1 MQGEA
6 QGHLCCLQ
14 MESRRI
20 THISAEQKRRFNIKL
35 GFDTLHSLVST
46 LSAQPS
52 IKVSTQR
59 CTGWHWACRDAG
71 HRSVMTW
78 PWLRRRAHIVPRAC
92 CPVPR
97 LSKGARG
104 PLYPACPRSSLRHP
118 TSATLQV
125 SKATTLQKTAEYICK
140 LQQER
145 AALQD
150 EAQRLREQ
158 IEELNSSIK

>member
-1 MQGEA
+1 MPDGTD
-6 QGHLCCLQ
+6 LQ
-14 MESRRI
+14 LESRRI

-35 GFDTLHSLVST
+35 GFTTLHSLVST

-52 IKVSTQR
+52 IKVRTQ
-59 CTGWHWACRDAG
+59 GQPWAWRDTALHPETLHPCCDPQHRAPLLHPSLWRGRLEHKAG
-71 HRSVMTW
+71 TQCGCVRVVWAPFPS
-78 PWLRRRAHIVPRAC
+78 
-92 CPVPR
+92 
-97 LSKGARG
+97 
-104 PLYPACPRSSLRHP
+104 HP
-118 TSATLQV
+118 TTLQV

-158 IEELNSSIK
+158 IEELNGSIK